1 MAFALV
7 DSAALVSTSEP
18 VASKGVRTLGILR
31 MYLPSKSTKIKF
43 GPTDSGAMLTF
54 AGVVPLLVVNT
65 VDDKPTSGGSA
76 ILALPEPGN
85 QDDAVASA
93 RSKGGTVVRGAP
105 TQSSDTRVESDAA
118 FVTDKNLACR

>member
-1 MAFALV
+1 
-7 DSAALVSTSEP
+7 
-18 VASKGVRTLGILR
+18 
-31 MYLPSKSTKIKF
+31 MYLPNKSTKIKF

-85 QDDAVASA
+85 QDDAVASVKA
-93 RSKGGTVVRGAP
+93 RSGTVVRVAP
-105 TQSSDTRVESDAA
+105 AASSDTRVESDGA
-118 FVTDKNLACR
+118 FVKDKNLACR